1 MLVGFLLAIGAAFA
15 YSGASLLQSVGA
27 RRAAQQTSALS
38 ALAGQ
43 PLYIAGLVLDAIG
56 FAAVVVALQFLPLF
70 VVQTTRR
77 RPGPAITAIG
87 AALLLGAHLPRAG
100 WVALGAVLV
109 GLAVIAASAQAR
121 QSVDLPTVWRWV
133 LLGTSIPVVALGIW
147 AYRRGRGGMVA
158 LAAGLAFSAV
168 AIAARALEFPDPLW
182 RILLDPLLWTLAV
195 QGIAGT
201 LLFARAAQTSNV
213 TRISTVTFTT
223 ETVLPSVVGVL
234 VPAGRGAP
242 RLGAS
247 SRSPD
252 SGFGGRWR
260 GGAQPEGVAAGV
272 AVGAAP
278 PGSADADGRVVSAEL
293 DGPAACFGSS
303 ELDDSAVP
311 SRSSAASPAPD
322 AAGGTP
328 PAGS

>member
-1 MLVGFLLAIGAAFA
+1 MLVGFILAFVAAFA

-70 VVQTTRR
+70 VVQTTVASNV
-77 RPGPAITAIG
+77 AITAIG

-147 AYRRGRGGMVA
+147 AHRRGRGGMVA
-158 LAAGLAFSAV
+158 LAAGLAFSVV

-234 VPAGRGAP
+234 FLQDTVRPGWAPFALAGFA
-242 RLGAS
+242 LAV
-247 SRSPD
+247 
-252 SGFGGRWR
+252 
-260 GGAQPEGVAAGV
+260 GGA
-272 AVGAAP
+272 
-278 PGSADADGRVVSAEL
+278 VVL
-293 DGPAACFGSS
+293 
-303 ELDDSAVP
+303 
-311 SRSSAASPAPD
+311 SRSSASV
-322 AAGGTP
+322 
-328 PAGS
+328 PAGPPEPSGEAPSPPSPPPPVQLAG

>member
-1 MLVGFLLAIGAAFA
+1 MLVGFILAFVAAFA

-70 VVQTTRR
+70 VVQTTVASNV
-77 RPGPAITAIG
+77 AITAIG

-147 AYRRGRGGMVA
+147 AHRRGRGGMVA
-158 LAAGLAFSAV
+158 LAAGLAFSVV

-234 VPAGRGAP
+234 FLQDTVRPGWAPFALAGFALAVGGAVV
-242 RLGAS
+242 L
-247 SRSPD
+247 SRSSASVP
-252 SGFGGRWR
+252 GRAAR
-260 GGAQPEGVAAGV
+260 NRIGRAAGS
-272 AVGAAP
+272 AAIGRRRRFSW
-278 PGSADADGRVVSAEL
+278 PGSRAG
-293 DGPAACFGSS
+293 FGSS
-303 ELDDSAVP
+303 DSTKPRARP
-311 SRSSAASPAPD
+311 SSAASPAPD

-328 PAGS
+328 PAGG